1 MKISHVKQD
10 DNCPTHLLAQY
21 FKYLNSYETWIE
33 ENSNTVESAL
43 THDVLCLS
51 SS

>member
-1 MKISHVKQD
+1 VKISHVKQD
-10 DNCPTHLLAQY
+10 DNCPTHLLAQHA
-21 FKYLNSYETWIE
+21 KYLDSYETWIE
-33 ENSNTVESAL
+33 ENPNMVESAL